1 MFRTIVEY
9 VIQNGAELGIFGSIL
24 AFAVGGTAY
33 AASRGSS
40 G

>member
-1 MFRTIVEY
+1 MFRAIFEFVS
-9 VIQNGAELGIFGSIL
+9 QNSAELGIFGSIL
-24 AFAVGGTAY
+24 TLAVGGTAY

>member
-1 MFRTIVEY
+1 MFRTITEFVM
-9 VIQNGAELGIFGSIL
+9 QNSAELGIFGSL
-24 AFAVGGTAY
+24 FVMAAGGTVY